1 MTPQEFLLF
10 TEEEIAEDLGER
22 ASKLRIRLNMTQKEF
37 ATKAGISFAT
47 YRKFEQTGQTS
58 IVTFLKILRY
68 LGVLK
73 DISDLMSMDDVQKY
87 GINEYMK
94 LSSIKERKRVKS
106 SST

>member
-1 MTPQEFLLF
+1 MTAQEFLLF

-73 DISDLMSMDDVQKY
+73 DISDLMSMDDVQNY

>member
-10 TEEEIAEDLGER
+10 TEEEIVEEFGQR

-58 IVTFLKILRY
+58 LVTFIKILRY

-73 DISDLMSMDDVQKY
+73 EISDLMSLDDIKKY
-87 GINEYMK
+87 GIDEYMK
-94 LSSIKERKRVKS
+94 LSSVKDRKRVKS
-106 SST
+106 SRS

>member
-73 DISDLMSMDDVQKY
+73 DISDLMSMDDVQNY